1 MHWYAAIFLV
11 ICLSSIAVPGFNGFV
26 GEFLILVG
34 SWGFDWRLVAVS
46 SLGVILAAA
55 YILWMVQ
62 RVLYGEVT
70 NPKNAGLEDLSAR
83 ELAVLVPL
91 AALALFMG
99 VASPMF
105 TRTIEPSV
113 EALVQQVR
121 SHQQA
126 PEARTPGL
134 TPGASRPT
142 APREGH

>member
-1 MHWYAAIFLV
+1 
-11 ICLSSIAVPGFNGFV
+11 
-26 GEFLILVG
+26 
-34 SWGFDWRLVAVS
+34 
-46 SLGVILAAA
+46 
-55 YILWMVQ
+55 MVQ

-70 NPKNAGLEDLSAR
+70 NPKNQGLRDLSVR

-121 SHQQA
+121 SHQQVA
-126 PEARTPGL
+126 PAPSGV
-134 TPGASRPT
+134 PAVT